1 MKRSLVVAAAAF
13 LIAGP
18 IALAQPNQTPP
29 AETPPVATPTTPPVT
44 QPPPTVPSEPATP
57 ATPATPPATPG
68 QTPATPA
75 TPATP
80 SPNATQPNANPQ
92 GCRTR
97 KEAGEPCA
105 CRSDPSRIGVS
116 TASENGQNICVRPD

>member
-1 MKRSLVVAAAAF
+1 MKRMLVVAAAAF

-44 QPPPTVPSEPATP
+44 QPPPTVPPEPATP
-57 ATPATPPATPG
+57 ATPATPPTPG

-80 SPNATQPNANPQ
+80 SPNATQPIANPQ

-116 TASENGQNICVRPD
+116 TASETGQNICVRPD